1 MKKFGLSKKERIKKK
16 KDFEQIYSSGLVTF
30 SKNKKIKILYIFEE
44 NSEYPGVKAA
54 FAVSKKAGKAVWR
67 NRVKRLLR
75 ESFRLNKKILS
86 EFHSGQNVLLK
97 LVISP
102 STINQRDNNSIKLSD
117 VMPEVIEAML
127 NIRSRI

>member
-30 SKNKKIKILYIFEE
+30 SKNKKIKILYLFEE

-117 VMPEVIEAML
+117 VMPEVMEALL
-127 NIRSRI
+127 NIRSRT

>member
-30 SKNKKIKILYIFEE
+30 SKNKKIKILYLFEE

-102 STINQRDNNSIKLSD
+102 STINQKDNNNIKLSD

>member
-1 MKKFGLSKKERIKKK
+1 MKKSGLSKKERIKKK

-30 SKNKKIKILYIFEE
+30 SKNKKIKILYLFEE

-102 STINQRDNNSIKLSD
+102 STINQKDNNNIKLSD